1 MNDNLIA
8 IIGENKGYGF
18 FAGKLFF
25 DSRQKM
31 PSQKKILMIIKKYI
45 DITGKKVKIIDPP
58 LGIDGKY
65 TGNYF
70 DFIFKS
76 DEKQEIKVIYENKE
90 LLEKFKKN
98 PFVIWETNPLFSK

>member
-25 DSRQKM
+25 DSRQRM
-31 PSQKKILMIIKKYI
+31 PSQKEVLMIIKKHI
-45 DITGKKVKIIDPP
+45 DIAGKKVTIIDPP
-58 LGIDGKY
+58 LNIDGKY
-65 TGNYF
+65 TNNYF

-76 DEKQEIKVIYENKE
+76 DEKEEIKVFYENKE
-90 LLEKFKKN
+90 LLENFKKN
-98 PFVIWETNPLFSK
+98 PFVTWETNPVFSK